1 MAGFPVGEDN
11 NLQVHDTESYVT
23 TPMHRIFSK
32 KIDNYL
38 DQWNIKVHHHVH
50 KKPPLD
56 PILSHMTPV
65 HTFPT
70 YFSNLPSTV
79 WCSTK

>member
-1 MAGFPVGEDN
+1 
-11 NLQVHDTESYVT
+11 
-23 TPMHRIFSK
+23 
-32 KIDNYL
+32 
-38 DQWNIKVHHHVH
+38 
-50 KKPPLD
+50 
-56 PILSHMTPV
+56 MTPV